1 MASKEP
7 MLRDVPIC
15 KRGFLTSIKKSP
27 SLPIHKL
34 THHAQNVCAG
44 LEPDYNGKKFKSPL
58 HQIKDKKDGS
68 IELKLKT
75 SVRPLLPTY
84 NKLKQELERKKILKH
99 NVIVDGTIIG
109 ICDVNNKLHL
119 MRPIKK

>member
-1 MASKEP
+1 

-34 THHAQNVCAG
+34 TRHAQNVCAG

-58 HQIKDKKDGS
+58 HQIKDNKDGTV
-68 IELKLKT
+68 ELKLKT

-84 NKLKQELERKKILKH
+84 NKIKQGLERKKIFKH

-119 MRPIKK
+119 IRPIKK